1 MRGRKKTY
9 VVALQPAERE
19 DLRRRVAAHKTPQA
33 QVRRARI
40 LLACDAQPEVGDKQ
54 IASGVGCSPE
64 TVRKWRKRWAEARS
78 IKDAPRTGRPR
89 AFSP

>member
-1 MRGRKKTY
+1 MDVTILGRGRPAPP
-9 VVALQPAERE
+9 VRSHVAHG
-19 DLRRRVAAHKTPQA
+19 RRAAQA

-40 LLACDAQPEVGDKQ
+40 LLACDTRPEAGDKQ

>member
-19 DLRRRVAAHKTPQA
+19 DLRRLAAAHKTPQA
-33 QVRRARI
+33 HVRRARI
-40 LLACDAQPEVGDKQ
+40 LLACDAQPEAGDKQ
-54 IASGVGCSPE
+54 IASTLGCSPE
-64 TVRKWRKRWAEARS
+64 TVRKWRKRWVETRS
-78 IKDAPRTGRPR
+78 ITDAPRTGRPR